1 MEAIFV
7 LSELGTPEAE
17 GGLLGIARDG
27 GMDSEARCAAVWGLG
42 VAGSDRPDLVLEFIA
57 DEDDDVALHALA
69 AINHL
74 PDDLIAVC
82 PAQRERV
89 RRLPC
94 FLRGREKPPLVRFS
108 KRHRQTETRGR
119 RL

>member
-42 VAGSDRPDLVLEFIA
+42 V
-57 DEDDDVALHALA
+57 
-69 AINHL
+69 
-74 PDDLIAVC
+74 
-82 PAQRERV
+82 
-89 RRLPC
+89 
-94 FLRGREKPPLVRFS
+94 LVRFS

>member
-74 PDDLIAVC
+74 PDDLIAALRC
-82 PAQRERV
+82 IAQSLRV
-89 RRLPC
+89 FRRASGASAAGARARRPPR
-94 FLRGREKPPLVRFS
+94 RGSSRATAL
-108 KRHRQTETRGR
+108 HR
-119 RL
+119 